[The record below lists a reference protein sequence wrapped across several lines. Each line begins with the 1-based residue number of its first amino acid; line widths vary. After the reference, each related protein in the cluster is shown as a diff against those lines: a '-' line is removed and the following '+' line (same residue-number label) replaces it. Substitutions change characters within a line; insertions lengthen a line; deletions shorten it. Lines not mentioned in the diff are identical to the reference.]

1 MEPNI
6 LEVKDLAVSFHT
18 LQGIAKAVNGLNF
31 TIKEGET
38 LGIVGESG
46 CGKSV
51 TSLAIMGLLA
61 TPPAKIAGSV
71 TFQGEELLGKTDA
84 QMCKIRG
91 KEISMI
97 FQEPMTA
104 LNPLFTVGE
113 QLIET
118 IILHQNLGKKMAKEK
133 AAEMLNL
140 VSIPSPETR
149 LAQYPHQLSG
159 GMRQRI
165 MIAMALSCNPKLL
178 IADEPTTALDVSVQ
192 AQILELMKG
201 IKQRLGTAIIMITHD
216 LGVIA
221 EIADKVMVM
230 YAGSAVEVTDVN
242 TLFEN
247 PLHPYTRGLMA
258 SLPSIEKQQERL
270 NAIPGMVPSLYDL
283 PQGCKFSSRC
293 ARKLAK
299 CQTEEPDLEVIGNTQ
314 VKCWNLNGGNGNE
327 L

>member
-1 MEPNI
+1 MTPR
-6 LEVKDLAVSFHT
+6 LLSVKDLAVSFHT
-18 LQGIAKAVNGLNF
+18 SQGIAKAVNKISF
-31 TIKEGET
+31 DIQAGET

-61 TPPAKIAGSV
+61 SPPAKLEGSI
-71 TFQGEELLGKTDA
+71 TFQNEELLGKTDEE
-84 QMCKIRG
+84 MCKIRG

-104 LNPLFTVGE
+104 LNPVFTVGE

-118 IILHQNLGKKMAKEK
+118 IVLHQHLNKREAREK
-133 AAEMLNL
+133 AVEMLRL
-140 VSIPSPETR
+140 VSIPLPETR
-149 LAQYPHQLSG
+149 LKQYPHQLSG
-159 GMRQRI
+159 GMRQRV

-192 AQILELMKG
+192 AQILELMKD

-221 EIADKVMVM
+221 EVADRVMVM
-230 YAGSAVEVTDVN
+230 YAGNVVEFTDVN
-242 TLFEN
+242 TLFEK
-247 PLHPYTRGLMA
+247 PLHPYTQGLMA
-258 SLPSIEKQQERL
+258 SLPSLELERDKL
-270 NAIPGMVPSLYDL
+270 SAIPGTVPSLYDL
-283 PQGCKFSSRC
+283 PKGCKFCTRC
-293 ARKLAK
+293 GVKSVK
-299 CQTEEPDLEVIGNTQ
+299 CEQDEPELTVVGNTK
-314 VKCWNLNGGNGNE
+314 VKCWHVNGGTGNE